1 MGYRQTLAAARNRL
15 DAAPRH
21 YLHSAR
27 YGAIEYAD
35 DGDGAPVLVSHPL
48 FGGFDI
54 GINTG
59 RAYIG
64 GGFRLIAPSRFGY
77 LGSALPAGAAPAG
90 QADAFAELLDVL
102 NLDTVPVFGYS
113 AGGPAAIQLALRHPQ
128 RVAALVLLASALPG
142 PAAGPPP
149 KPVARLMFGDPFFW
163 LIGHAGPTL
172 AARILGM
179 PKQFRPAGNERD
191 MIRQTWQ
198 GFFPV
203 TPRKP
208 GVLFDLYVSNPN
220 VQGYRLEDLA
230 VPTLIISARDDAMS
244 AHPNAEA
251 AATRI
256 ANAQLLA
263 FDHGGHLLLGAEE
276 IVRQRV
282 TTWITANTPTR

>member
-1 MGYRQTLAAARNRL
+1 MGYRQSLAAARNRL
-15 DAAPRH
+15 NAAPRH
-21 YLHSAR
+21 YVHSTR
-27 YGAIEYAD
+27 RGAIEYAD

-59 RAYIG
+59 RDYIG

-77 LGSALPAGAAPAG
+77 LGSTLPAGARPAD
-90 QADAFAELLDVL
+90 QADVFAELLDVL
-102 NLDTVPVFGYS
+102 DLDTVPVFGYS
-113 AGGPAAIQLALRHPQ
+113 AGGPATIQLALRHPQ
-128 RVAALVLLASALPG
+128 RVATLVLLASALPG
-142 PAAGPPP
+142 PAGRPP
-149 KPVARLMFGDPFFW
+149 KPVARLLFGDLLFW
-163 LIGHAGPTL
+163 LIGHAGPALT
-172 AARILGM
+172 ARILGM
-179 PKQFRPAGNERD
+179 PKQFSPADHERD

-203 TPRKP
+203 SPRKP
-208 GVLFDLYVSNPN
+208 GVLFDLYVSNPD
-220 VQGYRLEDLA
+220 VQGYPLEDLA

-256 ANAQLLA
+256 TNAQLLA

-276 IVRQRV
+276 TVRQRV
-282 TTWITANTPTR
+282 TAWITANTLTR